1 MRLVILGGGGF
12 RVPMVYRALAA
23 RSSLGIDE
31 VVLFDVD
38 GARSKV
44 IAAVLQPKPGIRIR
58 LTDSLPEA
66 LTGADVVFSAIRVG
80 GAAGRVRDER
90 RALEAGVLGQ
100 ETVGAGGLSFGLR
113 TLPVVLRAAEL
124 QAELAPKSWLINFTN
139 PAGMIT
145 QALST
150 VLGPRV
156 VGICDSPVG
165 LIRRA
170 VRALGVAPSG
180 IEYDYA
186 GLNHL
191 GWLTGL
197 RQNGA
202 DLLGRLLA
210 DDSLLQRMEEGRL
223 FDPQL
228 LRSLR
233 AIPNEYLHFYY
244 SARELTASLSR
255 AKTRGEVVLA
265 EQEDFYRAAGQAMT
279 VAGQAVPA
287 AGQAMTAVGQAPAV
301 AEMLWEQTRAHREQ
315 TYLAE
320 ARLDERDTADLSGGG
335 YEQVALDV
343 AEALTTGVAKEL
355 IVNARNGSAYPQLPA
370 ELVLE
375 TRCVV
380 DATGARPLPGPALHL
395 HQLGLMASVRAAEQS
410 VIDAVRTRDRAAAV
424 HGFAIHPLI
433 GSSRIAA
440 RLVESTQAQEPS
452 VAALFSPR

>member
-12 RVPMVYRALAA
+12 RVPLVYRALAA

-44 IAAVLQPKPGIRIR
+44 IAAVLQPIAGIRIR

-124 QAELAPKSWLINFTN
+124 QAELAPNSWLINFTN

>member
-1 MRLVILGGGGF
+1 MGLVILGGGGF
-12 RVPMVYRALAA
+12 RVPLVYRALAA

-44 IAAVLQPKPGIRIR
+44 IAAVLQPIPGIRIR

-124 QAELAPKSWLINFTN
+124 QAELAPNSWLINFTN

-279 VAGQAVPA
+279 VAGQA
-287 AGQAMTAVGQAPAV
+287 PAV

-320 ARLDERDTADLSGGG
+320 ARLDERDTQDLSGGG

-433 GSSRIAA
+433 GSRRIAA